1 RFPPVLEA
9 RGCLAA
15 GASRELVI
23 AERGKHRDLLLRP
36 LEGLALVGRVV
47 VRIGAL
53 VNEVPADQD
62 RGRVLARD
70 PPDECA
76 PRGRVHDLLAPAEAR
91 VAVDDEGEGAPVTG
105 AATSNRGGSSPD
117 AAPALP
123 CVASSNMPKN
133 KETSLDAARSIARP
147 SGPSAHLK
155 STSKIAR
162 QALRVRGPRACASPR
177 RAQGGP
183 MTGRR
188 VRENSKLGQL
198 LGRRHS
204 AHPPPIRTSVS
215 LAFRPRSCAP

>member
-1 RFPPVLEA
+1 MLREVPLDLLLILHRRIERVPDRRIVQHDQYEADARVGTGELPLEPFPLFAGRPERRVRIQNQREERGSEAHRVPPVRPQGQSAERFPPVLEA
-9 RGCLAA
+9 RGRVAR

-91 VAVDDEGEGAPVTG
+91 VAVDDEGEG
-105 AATSNRGGSSPD
+105 SPGHRCRH
-117 AAPALP
+117 LE
-123 CVASSNMPKN
+123 SGR
-133 KETSLDAARSIARP
+133 LIARC
-147 SGPSAHLK
+147 G
-155 STSKIAR
+155 AR
-162 QALRVRGPRACASPR
+162 ATLRREQQH
-177 RAQGGP
+177 AQ
-183 MTGRR
+183 
-188 VRENSKLGQL
+188 
-198 LGRRHS
+198 
-204 AHPPPIRTSVS
+204 
-215 LAFRPRSCAP
+215 